1 MLNTDY
7 TSDMEF
13 ITFGEIKK
21 LIQDEKLHGP
31 ALTFVI
37 DDVHKNYEI
46 ASRYSTNKKP
56 GRYYRD
62 LLSKLIKTYGH

>member
-1 MLNTDY
+1 MLSTDY
-7 TSDMEF
+7 NSEMEF
-13 ITFGEIKK
+13 VSFSEIKK
-21 LIQDEKLHGP
+21 LIQDEKLHGA

-62 LLSKLIKTYGH
+62 LLSKLVKTYGH